1 MPRKSP
7 ALLPDGL
14 YDQVV
19 TDSLQQ
25 LIEASIGEHGF
36 TMADLAAEEAPAR
49 MAEVLASTLARIL
62 EDLGEEDGEKPRR
75 QLALVNDL
83 LRYVRH
89 RATHPDAV
97 GAEHV
102 HELAQREE
110 ARFDADGVHELL
122 SCPPRL
128 LQAVHRNRVVPLRP
142 EIGLAMPWLFTAG
155 RGTPSLLSE
164 LQRELGACDRVDI
177 LVSFI
182 TQSGVRKLLD
192 ILQRITAVDAHGRPG
207 TRLRI
212 LTTTYTGAT
221 EMQALDLLARLPG
234 VEVRVSLDG
243 RRTRLHAKAWI
254 FHRDSGFGSAYVGSA
269 NLSAAAMMG
278 GLEWTVKFTEK
289 GQEELFAR
297 ARANFETL
305 WEDREFQRY
314 DPENAVHRTALENAL
329 TREAGHGLPVRL
341 TFFDLE
347 PKSYQQDM
355 LDKLHAERLQGRH
368 RNLLVAATGT
378 GKTVVAA
385 FDYRRLCAE
394 QGGRPRLL
402 FVAHREE
409 ILRQARRTYREVLR
423 DHAFGCLLVGG
434 AEPDSHDHL
443 FATIDS
449 VSSRGLV
456 DRFGADYWNA
466 VVIDECHR
474 LAANRF
480 DALANAIRPAVLLGL
495 TATPERSDGKSIL
508 GYFQN
513 RRDGSPAVELR
524 LWQALDLQLL
534 CPFEYYACD
543 DETDFSSVPW
553 NAPGET
559 AAIDRLVT
567 GNDMRAR
574 MVIHEWQRLAGSLS
588 QSRALV
594 FCVSVGHARFMTG
607 RLNAAGIPAECV
619 VGDSSAEDRRA
630 APERLARGEINA
642 IVTCDLYNEGVDLPF
657 VNTLLL
663 LRPTQSPVLFQQ
675 QIGRGLRLHPSKEN
689 CLILDFVGRYREDF
703 RFDRLLSSLTGLH
716 RAQLPIEAEND
727 FPSLPSGCFIH
738 LQRQARERILDSLRR
753 LVQQNWQRLCTE
765 LQTYVTLQ
773 GRGSTRLVDFLKDQG
788 VELESLYRSS
798 GRSGWTCLKRQA
810 GLLPGEAS
818 QEEEYFGRRFADLL
832 HVDDVE
838 RLAFLAQVTQSRA
851 AHELK
856 EAHPNQHGREAVAMS
871 GSALLKD
878 AGSARERRL
887 LQMLAYQIDAGH
899 QQKETGAAFLARLME
914 SPMSFQE
921 LGELAEVLSS
931 RNVLPARSIPGMEDL
946 PLCLHASY
954 GIREILTA
962 VGWLT
967 DTRRSPFQAGVLALP
982 ERRTELLFVTLD
994 KREGY
999 HQRIAYHDYAISAE
1013 RFHWQTQNSAGP
1025 DTKVGRRY
1033 LESPDNGWQF
1043 QLFVRQTRKDP
1054 YRACGPVALLQAE
1067 GNRPMSILWKLDV
1080 PLPARL
1086 FQAFSVLRD
1095 A

>member
-36 TMADLAAEEAPAR
+36 TVADLAAEDAPAR

-89 RATHPDAV
+89 RATHPDAAD
-97 GAEHV
+97 AEHV
-102 HELAQREE
+102 HELAQREA

-278 GLEWTVKFTEK
+278 GLEWTVKFTEQ

-355 LDKLHAERLQGRH
+355 LDQLHAERLQGRH

-409 ILRQARRTYREVLR
+409 ILRQARRTYQEVLR

-449 VSSRGLV
+449 VSSRGLI
-456 DRFGADYWNA
+456 DRFGADYWNV

-588 QSRALV
+588 HSRALV
-594 FCVSVGHARFMTG
+594 FCVSVDHARFMTD

-630 APERLARGEINA
+630 APEKLARGEINA

-675 QIGRGLRLHPSKEN
+675 QIGRGLRLHSSKES

-753 LVQQNWQRLCTE
+753 LVQQNWRRLCTE

-773 GRGSTRLVDFLKDQG
+773 GRDAIRLVDFLKDQG
-788 VELESLYRSS
+788 VELESLYRGS

-838 RLAFLAQVTQSRA
+838 RLAFLAQVTRSRA

-856 EAHPNQHGREAVAMS
+856 EAHPNKNGSEAVATS
-871 GSALLKD
+871 GSALLKE

-899 QQKETGAAFLARLME
+899 QQRETGSAFLARLME
-914 SPMSFQE
+914 SPMSFLE

-1054 YRACGPVALLQAE
+1054 YRACGPVTLLQTE
-1067 GNRPMSILWKLDV
+1067 GNRPMSIHWKLEI